1 MTHAAPAAGHP
12 TEDPPSPTHHPAQ
25 AAEELSK
32 HKEAARP
39 PPWRPVLRTERPG
52 ATRGQAAD
60 EMMPSMPTTIG
71 DDDRPGRDP
80 DAFPDSTDPSGP
92 CPRCG
97 RISNF
102 MVIEEPVPVTFKKD
116 VFYPG
121 GGRVS
126 YQQVSILECNGCQ
139 DRTVI
144 IEDQYT
150 GGVRYGSSGR
160 VTWRGFHWWPPQ
172 GAGTFNPVVPAPI
185 AAAYDEAVRCLSVGA
200 PNGAAA
206 LLRNVLTLIVAD
218 KGTEAAKGK
227 HDLSGKIKQMV
238 RDGGPIGALGDWANH
253 VNLYGNAG
261 AHPEVYGSVS
271 PAEAKDVAALARSM
285 IDLLYEAPAKFA
297 RRRAERGR

>member
-1 MTHAAPAAGHP
+1 
-12 TEDPPSPTHHPAQ
+12 
-25 AAEELSK
+25 
-32 HKEAARP
+32 
-39 PPWRPVLRTERPG
+39 
-52 ATRGQAAD
+52 
-60 EMMPSMPTTIG
+60 MPTTLVG
-71 DDDRPGRDP
+71 HDDQPARDP
-80 DAFPDSTDPSGP
+80 DTFPDSTDPSGP

-97 RISNF
+97 RVSNF
-102 MVIEEPVPVTFKKD
+102 SLIERSLPVSFRKD

-121 GGRVS
+121 GARLG

-144 IEDQYT
+144 IEDQYV

-160 VTWRGFHWWPPQ
+160 TTWRGFHWWPTP
-172 GAGTFNPVVPAPI
+172 GAGTFDPVVPAPI
-185 AAAYDEAVRCLSVGA
+185 AAAYDEASRCLSAGA

-206 LLRNVLTLIVAD
+206 LLRNALALIVAD

-227 HDLSGKIKQMV
+227 RDLSDKIRQMT
-238 RDGGPIGALGDWANH
+238 RDGGALGALGDWANH

-261 AHPEVYGSVS
+261 AHPEVYGDVTPS
-271 PAEAKDVAALARSM
+271 EAADVAALARSM